1 MRAEALQG
9 ARAAIDFTLASISVL
24 SSRWIS
30 RRDFALGV
38 GRPHAHVTMLRFTA
52 LLATLLL
59 ATLQPASAQT
69 EHTMPGGP
77 CAALAEL
84 ETTYIKEGQ
93 TQVFNIVDPGS
104 SEQCTWSPSDKRI
117 CKGVG
122 GNCEKE
128 EL

>member
-1 MRAEALQG
+1 
-9 ARAAIDFTLASISVL
+9 
-24 SSRWIS
+24 
-30 RRDFALGV
+30 
-38 GRPHAHVTMLRFTA
+38 MLRFAA
-52 LLATLLL
+52 LLAALLL
-59 ATLQPASAQT
+59 ATLPATASAQT

>member
-1 MRAEALQG
+1 
-9 ARAAIDFTLASISVL
+9 
-24 SSRWIS
+24 
-30 RRDFALGV
+30 
-38 GRPHAHVTMLRFTA
+38 MLRLTA

-104 SEQCTWSPSDKRI
+104 SEQCTWSPSDNRI

-122 GNCEKE
+122 GTCEKE

>member
-1 MRAEALQG
+1 MRARRP
-9 ARAAIDFTLASISVL
+9 RAAVDFHSASISRGARESL
-24 SSRWIS
+24 FAIAIS
-30 RRDFALGV
+30 HVGV
-38 GRPHAHVTMLRFTA
+38 GRAHAHATMLRFTA
-52 LLATLLL
+52 LLAALLL
-59 ATLQPASAQT
+59 VTLPATASAQT

>member
-1 MRAEALQG
+1 
-9 ARAAIDFTLASISVL
+9 
-24 SSRWIS
+24 
-30 RRDFALGV
+30 
-38 GRPHAHVTMLRFTA
+38 MLRFTA

-59 ATLQPASAQT
+59 AALQPASAQT

-122 GNCEKE
+122 GNSEKE

>member
-1 MRAEALQG
+1 
-9 ARAAIDFTLASISVL
+9 
-24 SSRWIS
+24 
-30 RRDFALGV
+30 
-38 GRPHAHVTMLRFTA
+38 MLRFTA
-52 LLATLLL
+52 LLAGLLL
-59 ATLQPASAQT
+59 ATLPATASAQT

>member
-1 MRAEALQG
+1 
-9 ARAAIDFTLASISVL
+9 
-24 SSRWIS
+24 
-30 RRDFALGV
+30 
-38 GRPHAHVTMLRFTA
+38 MLRFSA

-59 ATLQPASAQT
+59 VALVQPASAQT

-104 SEQCTWSPSDKRI
+104 SEQCTWSPSDNRI

-122 GNCEKE
+122 GNCDKE